1 MYLQHQYSILMK
13 KIALFLLLM
22 ISMPSV
28 FAVNDIGRLYAE
40 LDALLLRKDEFC
52 RAKEARIDSLK
63 NLKNVTSGYS
73 GLFKLYNEI
82 FSEYYTYRSDSAFHY
97 LSLAEDMASRSSV
110 EKYIDMCKI
119 NRSLLLATTGYFSQ
133 SLDVLNGISRDKLDK
148 SLLFDYFSAY
158 EWVYSVWSEY
168 SAEDAFAVD
177 FREKEM
183 LYNDSMLSVLDPSSK
198 EFLYWSGELNARK
211 GNQYEAQK
219 FYEKALNGLKV
230 DTRLYACVTCG
241 LAFAHKRQG
250 NLKEYEKYLIMSA
263 ISDITC
269 PLKENLSMQEL
280 AMLIYQS
287 QEPDL
292 EKANRYINYSMN
304 DAMFYN
310 NRLRMLE
317 IAKKFPPIVNTYQNK
332 WIEKNKVLVRSVY
345 FISFLSVLLVF
356 AMLYIFRQFKLLN
369 RQRAIVTD
377 MNLQLKEL
385 NSELLKTNRTREEY
399 VSLFLDLCAAY
410 IDKLNKYQDLVKRKV
425 KAKQIDDLL
434 KMANSSKMT
443 DSDARQFFVNFD
455 TAFVTLYPNFVSE
468 FNNLLREGEEIIPG
482 KGDILNTELRI
493 FALVRLGIKDSSR
506 IATLLFYSPQTI
518 YNYRTAVKNKAK
530 NREEFEEHVK
540 SLCSMA

>member
-1 MYLQHQYSILMK
+1 MK

-198 EFLYWSGELNARK
+198 EFLYWSGELDARK

-219 FYEKALNGLKV
+219 FYERALNGLKV

-345 FISFLSVLLVF
+345 FISFLSILLVF
-356 AMLYIFRQFKLLN
+356 AMLYIFRQFKLLG
-369 RQRAIVTD
+369 RQRAIVTE
-377 MNLQLKEL
+377 MNMQLKNL

-399 VSLFLDLCAAY
+399 VSLFIELCAAY

-425 KAKQIDDLL
+425 KARQIDDLL
-434 KMANSSKMT
+434 KMSNNSKMT

-455 TAFVTLYPNFVSE
+455 TAFLTLYPNFVNE
-468 FNNLLREGEEIIPG
+468 FNLLLREDESIIPG
-482 KGDILNTELRI
+482 KGEIMNTELRI
-493 FALVRLGIKDSSR
+493 FALIRLGIKDSSR

-530 NREEFEEHVK
+530 NREEFEEQVRN
-540 SLCSMA
+540 LCPIV